1 MTKETRGSVSEADV
15 DPCVLSDRSL
25 LPCASPTMQRRIIA
39 NAAARVAAGRTATT
53 VARRTAHSASLAPAS
68 SLWSPVVASSRCAA
82 PRRPFSAAAAAGP
95 TIVLADHD
103 NKTLGE
109 STLNTVTAARKLGG
123 GSDLTV
129 LVLGSG
135 AGGAAVAAQA
145 SKVNGVS
152 KVILVDDASFEH
164 ALAEQSATIAAIVKE
179 SGATHV
185 LSSTSASGKNI
196 LPRLGAHLDVQ
207 PITDVIDIQTA
218 DTFVRPVYAGNAI
231 ATVQSS
237 DKVKVL
243 TVRPTS
249 FEKAASGEGKASVD
263 KKDAVASKVATKW
276 EKEELTRSARPE
288 LASARIVVS
297 GGRGLKSK
305 ENFVLV
311 EALADALGGAVGAS
325 RAAVDAGYVPNDYQ
339 VGQTGKVVAPDLYIA
354 VGISGAIQHLGQLHF
369 SMSGGSSISFVLG
382 RADIQSACLRLQF
395 PSFPSSLPHL
405 VGRDVI
411 SL

>member
-1 MTKETRGSVSEADV
+1 
-15 DPCVLSDRSL
+15 
-25 LPCASPTMQRRIIA
+25 MQRRIIA
-39 NAAARVAAGRTATT
+39 NAAARIAVTRTAAA
-53 VARRTAHSASLAPAS
+53 VARRTAVASPSSSSVAPVSLWAPA
-68 SLWSPVVASSRCAA
+68 VASRCVA
-82 PRRPFSAAAAAGP
+82 PRRHFSAAAAAGP

-103 NKTLGE
+103 NKSLGD
-109 STLNTVTAARKLGG
+109 STLNAVTAARKLGG
-123 GSDLTV
+123 GDLTV

-145 SKVNGVS
+145 AKVNGVS

-179 SGATHV
+179 CGATHV
-185 LSSTSASGKNI
+185 VSSTSASGKNI

-207 PITDVIDIQTA
+207 PITEVIDIQSA

-237 DKVKVL
+237 DKIKVM

-249 FEKAASGEGKASVD
+249 FEKAATGEGKASVD
-263 KKDAVASKVATKW
+263 KKSAVASTVSTKW

-288 LASARIVVS
+288 LASARIVVA

-305 ENFVLV
+305 ENFALV
-311 EALADALGGAVGAS
+311 ESLADALGGAVGAS

-354 VGISGAIQHLGQLHF
+354 VGISGAIQHLGQLLLRCAF
-369 SMSGGSSISFVLG
+369 
-382 RADIQSACLRLQF
+382 CLRSLLSLSC
-395 PSFPSSLPHL
+395 PSPQRIL
-405 VGRDVI
+405 
-411 SL
+411 